1 MKVSMLTTTDNPYN
15 PFTHFD
21 EWLAFD
27 TAKGYNTCAY
37 LARITVSSPDL
48 TDEEDAI
55 AIETAIDEIVKEN
68 ILGIYRK
75 IEMDLKDE
83 DKEPFSSNT

>member
-55 AIETAIDEIVKEN
+55 AIEAAIDEIVKEN